1 MKNKL
6 LKHTGAMLLLLA
18 CCLTSCIKE
27 EGFTPTDKASV
38 TLTFTTRAPGD
49 NAVDPNL
56 LPGEG
61 MKHLRVIVADQQSGE
76 VRFNYTH
83 EFSGNETSH
92 QVTFGDLYADRTYD
106 FYAIAN
112 EQSFGGDFANVE
124 NQLGLDGL
132 YATVLSQDANALI
145 GGDNYL
151 PAAAKE
157 SMPVKAEANQSLPI
171 TMYRPVGKVNLT
183 FKNTT
188 GEDVTLTGVK
198 IPGMAYS
205 GAYLFSQRKLPEG
218 VSASTAGDVTFETEE
233 GNGAVVVPAGTEAA
247 PGTVTIVRYVYPSPD
262 VQNIY
267 ELQAYWGEGNLK
279 TAQLKTQDGEEIKGV
294 RRNQMLNMTVTLK
307 SNNGLSLV
315 CEPMPW
321 DGKETDYEISAAG
334 NFELGKPNAL
344 IFEYG
349 DNNEKK
355 AYATVYSTEAG
366 AADRQATFTLKMTA
380 PEGVRWTAHLTNA
393 LDFEFVE
400 DENHASTGIGAADA
414 QEVTLIVRP
423 TKTYDYSTR
432 RETQLY
438 VTIETNP
445 DQKQIIDKDTS
456 ATELSIVQ
464 VSTQEG
470 EEIWNKQQP

>member
-27 EGFTPTDKASV
+27 DYAAADKASV
-38 TLTFTTRAPGD
+38 TMTFTTRVGANGEST
-49 NAVDPNL
+49 
-56 LPGEG
+56 LPSIEQ
-61 MKHLRVIVADQQSGE
+61 MKTLRVIMVRQNPQEVVWNIKHTIPAGKGEDTFKFNDVRVAEGGE
-76 VRFNYTH
+76 MF
-83 EFSGNETSH
+83 
-92 QVTFGDLYADRTYD
+92 D

-112 EQSFGGDFANVE
+112 EASFSGNFDNP
-124 NQLGLDGL
+124 D
-132 YATVLSQDANALI
+132 LSTILETTLTQDANTLI
-145 GGDNYL
+145 GVDNNKYL
-151 PAAAKE
+151 PAAEKVNRQILAGT
-157 SMPVKAEANQSLPI
+157 NQPI
-171 TMYRPVGKVNLT
+171 EIEMLRPVAKVQLT

-188 GEDVTLTGVK
+188 EKEVTLTDVK
-198 IPGMAYS
+198 IPGMVYS
-205 GAYLFSQRKLPEG
+205 SAYLFYQGKAPAGAEFK
-218 VSASTAGDVTFETEE
+218 GDVSFETNNVP
-233 GNGAVVVPAGTEAA
+233 GTVVVPAGNEAN
-247 PGTVTIVRYVYPSPD
+247 PGIATIVRYVYPSP
-262 VQNIY
+262 NKT
-267 ELQAYWGEGNLK
+267 EAYKLLADWNGPREEVLK
-279 TAQLKTQDGEEIKGV
+279 TADETEIKGV

-321 DGKETDYEISAAG
+321 DGKKTDYEISAAG

>member
-1 MKNKL
+1 MQKGTSLMKNKL

-38 TLTFTTRAPGD
+38 TMTFTTRAPGD
-49 NAVDPNL
+49 DPNL
-56 LPGEG
+56 LKGEG

-83 EFSGNETSH
+83 EFDQEETTH
-92 QVTFGDLYADRTYD
+92 TVHFGDLYAGRTYD

-112 EQSFGGDFANVE
+112 EASFSGNFDNP
-124 NQLGLDGL
+124 D
-132 YATVLSQDANALI
+132 LSTILETTLTQDANTLI
-145 GGDNYL
+145 GVDNNKYL
-151 PAAAKE
+151 PAAKKVNRQILAGT
-157 SMPVKAEANQSLPI
+157 NQPI
-171 TMYRPVGKVNLT
+171 EIEMLRPVAKVQLT

-188 GEDVTLTGVK
+188 EKEVTLTDVK
-198 IPGMAYS
+198 IPGMVYS
-205 GAYLFSQRKLPEG
+205 SAYLFYQGKAPAGAQFE
-218 VSASTAGDVTFETEE
+218 GDVSFETNNVP
-233 GNGAVVVPAGTEAA
+233 GTVVVPAGNEAN
-247 PGTVTIVRYVYPSPD
+247 PGIATIVRYVYPSP
-262 VQNIY
+262 NKT
-267 ELQAYWGEGNLK
+267 EAYKLLADWNGPREEVLK
-279 TAQLKTQDGEEIKGV
+279 TADETEIKGV

-307 SNNGLSLV
+307 SNNGFSLV